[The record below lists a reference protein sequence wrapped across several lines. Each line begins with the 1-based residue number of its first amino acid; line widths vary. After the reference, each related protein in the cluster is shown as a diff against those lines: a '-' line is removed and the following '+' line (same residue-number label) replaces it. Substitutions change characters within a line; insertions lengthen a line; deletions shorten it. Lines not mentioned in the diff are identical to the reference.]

1 MLNSELL
8 TQCQKI
14 GKFHFELLTR
24 NGKIFNFTQWLHFFC
39 RQVTNSK
46 LKNKIF
52 DFELLK

>member
-1 MLNSELL
+1 MLHSELL